1 MRTTIDLD
9 PTILDELKT
18 RAKSE
23 GKTLGQLTSELL
35 APVLK
40 HDSRSTPDFHWPT
53 RELGPFLVDL
63 EDKEAV
69 QAILD
74 EEEIGGWDPR

>member
-40 HDSRSTPDFHWPT
+40 DDLMSTPDFHWPI